1 MKKEFLTM
9 ALAATVITGGF
20 LTADAVPC
28 KAGEAPEAAAQSV
41 MQTKAPETCNLPR
54 KKPEMK
60 KLTPEERKAIM
71 EKRVEEFNK
80 TLGLTDEQVAK
91 AKEIRAQ
98 GHNKMKPLMEKKKAK
113 FQEMRTLEANS
124 SMSVKA
130 QDKKAEALRND
141 MRKIDQ
147 QMRQIRRDN
156 EKEFEA
162 ILTPE
167 QKIKLEQI
175 KEEGRKHFR
184 EHKMPQGPEN
194 FRRGPGGPEG
204 FDHRGPGAPVGDHR
218 YRPLPKAK

>member
-9 ALAATVITGGF
+9 ALAATVVLGGF
-20 LTADAVPC
+20 NIAGAVPC
-28 KAGEAPEAAAQSV
+28 NVGEAQ
-41 MQTKAPETCNLPR
+41 KAPAQNCVKPEPKAETCNLP
-54 KKPEMK
+54 KKQPGVK
-60 KLTPEERKAIM
+60 KLSPEERKARM

-91 AKEIRAQ
+91 AKEIRMN
-98 GHNKMKPLMEKKKAK
+98 GHNKMKPLMEKKRAK
-113 FQEMRTLEANS
+113 FQEMRNLEANS

-130 QDKKAEALRND
+130 QDKKAETLRND
-141 MRKIDQ
+141 IGKIDQ

-167 QKIKLEQI
+167 QKLKYQQI

-184 EHKMPQGPEN
+184 EHRKPQGPEN
-194 FRRGPGGPEG
+194 FGHKP
-204 FDHRGPGAPVGDHR
+204 PVGDHR
-218 YRPLPKAK
+218 YRPEPKKF